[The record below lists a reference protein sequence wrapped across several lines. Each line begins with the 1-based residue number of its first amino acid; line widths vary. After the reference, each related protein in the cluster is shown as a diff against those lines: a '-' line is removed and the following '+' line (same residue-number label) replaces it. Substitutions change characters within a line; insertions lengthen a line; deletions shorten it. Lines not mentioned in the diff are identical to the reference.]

1 MIRQALVYLTELFCM
16 FAEAVKQENSI
27 SFSGGFTVVV
37 LTRLVIGFQPFVD
50 TVVNESSLDGH

>member
-1 MIRQALVYLTELFCM
+1 M

-37 LTRLVIGFQPFVD
+37 LTHLVIGFQPFVD
-50 TVVNESSLDGH
+50 TVVNESSLDRH